1 MRISPINTNFYAKR
15 TQTLN
20 NNKQTTPA
28 FKGEQS
34 NAQYKAT
41 LEKLKKVNSEIIVG
55 FNPDKLNN
63 CINEMVDRYSCLG
76 TKSVGLQ
83 IIGKEDLVD
92 FLGDKA
98 KPYNTKDKFG
108 LCVAVGDKFGP
119 VENMNRIYEAKTFIV
134 SEYELNNLQ

>member
-20 NNKQTTPA
+20 NTKQTTPA
-28 FKGEQS
+28 FQGEQS
-34 NAQYKAT
+34 NALYKAT

-55 FNPDKLNN
+55 FNPDRLNN
-63 CINEMVDRYSCLG
+63 CIDEMVKKYSCLG
-76 TKSVGLQ
+76 TKSVGIQ
-83 IIGKEDLVD
+83 IIGKEDLSD

-98 KPYNTKDKFG
+98 KSYNTKDKLG

-119 VENMNRIYEAKTFIV
+119 VEEMSRIYEAKTFII
-134 SEYELNNLQ
+134 SESELITLH

>member
-1 MRISPINTNFYAKR
+1 MR
-15 TQTLN
+15 LN
-20 NNKQTTPA
+20 KDATTPQTINKNRETIPT

-34 NAQYKAT
+34 DALYKAT

-55 FNPDKLNN
+55 YNPDKLNN
-63 CINEMVDRYSCLG
+63 CIHEMIDRYSCLG

-83 IIGKEDLVD
+83 VIGKEELVD

-98 KPYNTKDKFG
+98 KQYNTKNKLG
-108 LCVAVGDKFGP
+108 ICVAVGDKFGP

-134 SEYELNNLQ
+134 SEYELNNIQ

>member
-1 MRISPINTNFYAKR
+1 MRISPINTNIYTKR
-15 TQTLN
+15 TNTLN
-20 NNKQTTPA
+20 NTKQTTPA

-34 NAQYKAT
+34 NALYKAT
-41 LEKLKKVNSEIIVG
+41 LDKLKKVNSEIIVG
-55 FNPDKLNN
+55 FNPDKLNS
-63 CINEMVDRYSCLG
+63 CISEMVEKYSCLG
-76 TKSVGLQ
+76 TKSVGIQ
-83 IIGKEDLVD
+83 VIGKEDLAD

-119 VENMNRIYEAKTFIV
+119 VEKMNRIYEAKTFIV